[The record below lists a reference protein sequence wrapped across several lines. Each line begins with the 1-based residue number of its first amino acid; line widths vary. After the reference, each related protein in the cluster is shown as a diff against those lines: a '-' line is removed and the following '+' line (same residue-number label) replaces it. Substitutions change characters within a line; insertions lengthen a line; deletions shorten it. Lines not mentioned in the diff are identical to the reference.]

1 MNLLVIAYGNP
12 SRMDDGAGHYILNR
26 LNEAWGLPLVDLLGE
41 PGEDTVAVDGH
52 RVRTMWVQQLDMG
65 LAEDCAQVDR
75 VLFLD
80 AHVDDVGLVIAPV
93 TDPSGLGLTSHV
105 LTAATVLALA
115 GSAYGHRPE
124 GFRCTVR
131 GERFDF
137 ADELTPDTLR
147 RCQTMTERL
156 LAGALA
162 PEGPSLEPAGDA

>member
-26 LNEAWGLPLVDLLGE
+26 LNHAWGLPPVGLLGE
-41 PGEDTVAVDGH
+41 PGADTVEVDGH
-52 RVRTMWVQQLDMG
+52 RLRTMWVQQLDMG

-75 VLFLD
+75 VLFVD
-80 AHVDDVGLVIAPV
+80 AHVDEVGLVIAPV
-93 TDPSGLGLTSHV
+93 AEPSGLGLTSHV

-137 ADELTPDTLR
+137 SEQMTPDTLR
-147 RCQTMTERL
+147 RCEIMTERL
-156 LAGALA
+156 LAGALS
-162 PEGPSLEPAGDA
+162 PEGPSLESGDNA